1 MGVQVRIREGEDE
14 LGPAMADEAPELGPS
29 AEPLPRRAVL
39 CYGTGHMLN
48 DLTAACWFTYLLIF
62 LTDIGLSPRE
72 AATVMLSGQVADAI
86 ATIIVGQMID
96 TFGHFKL
103 WHGGGSLLVAVS
115 FSSVFGGCMAC
126 ALLGNNYAVAHT
138 IGYSAFAAIFN
149 LGWAA
154 TQVSHMSL
162 VNCITSN
169 QSSQVSLNSCR
180 NAFTMI
186 ANLGLYVIAYAVFRI
201 LPSKQICDVET
212 QFKWIAGTAIVVG
225 CCFVLVFLIGVK
237 EPVLSHHKQGSDEC
251 NSRQSFKVWFKKLLY
266 YQVAA
271 VYMLTRLTTNVSQAL
286 LPFYLIDDLLMD
298 ESSKAVVPALVYAC
312 SFLASIV
319 LQELRWT
326 SFQLKLVF
334 AMGAALWVLSGAIFL
349 LLPQNFHGLVYLLAG
364 LIGIGNAFMLVT
376 ATSMEGLLVSTNLSG
391 CGFVYGSLSFLDKLA
406 CGVALYWIEG
416 MNVQTRFCPTEDIV
430 GNSLLT
436 FPPICHCSLIR
447 VVLALVPSGCALLA
461 WIITTTMKF
470 DEPTTSK
477 SLPSLLPDPLSSLQ
491 EPLLQTPTVV
501 EEDSTSTIRLRGGS
515 SSTPCSIRERR
526 KSAEN
531 HGIIDVEASAD
542 DFENPEIES
551 SEAGV
556 QTENEEEHTLWQMLG
571 HAMVGR
577 WGSIRPARIPFLQ

>member
-1 MGVQVRIREGEDE
+1 MGLQGESREGE
-14 LGPAMADEAPELGPS
+14 LRAMGGEVAELGPS

-48 DLTAACWFTYLLIF
+48 DLTAACWFTYLLIS

-72 AATVMLSGQVADAI
+72 AATVMLSGQLADAI
-86 ATIIVGQMID
+86 ATIIVGQLID
-96 TFGHFKL
+96 AFGHFKI

-115 FSSVFGGCMAC
+115 FSSVFGGCLAC

-138 IGYSAFAAIFN
+138 VGYSVFAAIFN
-149 LGWAA
+149 VGWAA

-180 NAFTMI
+180 NAFTMV
-186 ANLGLYVIAYAVFRI
+186 ANLSLYGIAYAVFRI
-201 LPSKQICDVET
+201 LPAKQVCDVQT
-212 QFKWIAGTAIVVG
+212 QFTWIAGTSIVAG

-237 EPVLSHHKQGSDEC
+237 EPRLSHHKQGSEEC
-251 NSRQSFKVWFKKLLY
+251 NSRQSFKVWFGKLLY

-286 LPFYLIDDLLMD
+286 LPFYLIDDLLME
-298 ESSKAVVPALVYAC
+298 ESSKAVVPALVYSC

-319 LQELRWT
+319 LQEIRWT

-334 AMGAALWVLSGAIFL
+334 AMGAGLWVLSGAIFL
-349 LLPQNFHGLVYLLAG
+349 LLPLTLRGIIYLLAA
-364 LIGIGNAFMLVT
+364 LIGIANAFMLVT

-430 GNSLLT
+430 GNGLLT
-436 FPPICHCSLIR
+436 FPPICHCSLMRII
-447 VVLALVPSGCALLA
+447 LALVPSGCALLA

-470 DEPTTSK
+470 DDPTPSK
-477 SLPSLLPDPLSSLQ
+477 PLPSLLPGPLSYLQ
-491 EPLLQTPTVV
+491 KPLLHTPPV
-501 EEDSTSTIRLRGGS
+501 EQDSKTTMRFGGGN
-515 SSTPCSIRERR
+515 SSTPCSIRDRR
-526 KSAEN
+526 SAEN
-531 HGIIDVEASAD
+531 HGIIDVEAPSC
-542 DFENPEIES
+542 EIES
-551 SEAGV
+551 DEARA
-556 QTENEEEHTLWQMLG
+556 QTQDEEQHTLWQMLG

-577 WGSIRPARIPFLQ
+577 WGSIRPSRLPFLLSSRSPFQA